1 MRVLIRREVLSL
13 WRQRRLLL
21 MILVIPAVTA
31 PLVMILPGLM
41 TRAQENRVRDRSFS
55 VAVQDEADSGIATA
69 LRGDGFKVVLNRDAR
84 RVVLLRRVDVGVV
97 VSPNVSPNIVGSS
110 LRVEILLISARPG
123 SRLAAGTVLVSL
135 QQIDKERART
145 QLAAR
150 GLPPELAEGIA
161 ASVTDVGAAESNAQ
175 HQAASS
181 LPGFLILQLLFLVSI
196 SAGLIQEEKERRTLE
211 TLLVLPFRRR
221 DLVVAKWVA
230 ATSLGLF
237 ALAAFTTFVVGLGAL
252 PVGLIGE
259 SLRLSAADV
268 ALVGFA
274 GALLVGVFAG
284 AGTLIGARARTPAQ
298 ANAYTGVVTLPL
310 VAAGIALQFV
320 LDGDSVGV
328 LALVPGL
335 GMGVVIREG
344 LQGTLE
350 MWAGLMSVG
359 LHIALGGGL
368 LWLAAGGLDR
378 SEAVLRTQA

>member
-1 MRVLIRREVLSL
+1 MSL

>member
-1 MRVLIRREVLSL
+1 LSL

>member
-1 MRVLIRREVLSL
+1 
-13 WRQRRLLL
+13 